1 MSIKNAARALVLA
14 LLWGTHNMARSL
26 SQLDANLSLIR
37 QHYKGP
43 ITVADDLM
51 CVTP

>member
-1 MSIKNAARALVLA
+1 
-14 LLWGTHNMARSL
+14 MARSL
-26 SQLDANLSLIR
+26 NVLDENLALIR

-51 CVTP
+51 CLDL